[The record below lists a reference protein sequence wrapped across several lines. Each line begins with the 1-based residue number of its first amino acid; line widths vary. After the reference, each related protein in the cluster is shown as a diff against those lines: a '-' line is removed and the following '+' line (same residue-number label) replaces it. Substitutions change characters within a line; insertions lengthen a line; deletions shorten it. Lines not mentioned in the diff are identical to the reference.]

1 MGTFH
6 LYYKVFKHQL
16 VCVDLPK
23 EFTPQRIT
31 CTTKRNLQ
39 QFSCFQLGTLKV
51 VVRLG
56 FFQNYSHQLDI
67 VLMRALIVY
76 SYSIQEHFNWCG

>member
-1 MGTFH
+1 MYNKAELTAVFMFPIGAI
-6 LYYKVFKHQL
+6 KVL
-16 VCVDLPK
+16 
-23 EFTPQRIT
+23 
-31 CTTKRNLQ
+31 
-39 QFSCFQLGTLKV
+39 

>member
-1 MGTFH
+1 MYNKAELTT
-6 LYYKVFKHQL
+6 VFMF
-16 VCVDLPK
+16 P
-23 EFTPQRIT
+23 I
-31 CTTKRNLQ
+31 
-39 QFSCFQLGTLKV
+39 GGIKV